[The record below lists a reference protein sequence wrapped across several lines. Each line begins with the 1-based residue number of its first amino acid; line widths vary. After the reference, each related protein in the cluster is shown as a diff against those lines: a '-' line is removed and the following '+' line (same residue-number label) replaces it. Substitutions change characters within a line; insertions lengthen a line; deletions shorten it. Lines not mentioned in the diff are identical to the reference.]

1 MSDKFK
7 QLSAHF
13 PASDVRKRPGRGGIE
28 LSWVEARVVTD
39 RLNEVLGHD
48 AWSFTV
54 PEVVSSGSPSVVK
67 GRLEI
72 FRADGSVS
80 VREDFGYS
88 TGGSGEDLKEAV
100 SDALRRVASL
110 VGVSSYL
117 YAHSGGSTGFQGAN
131 AGISAAPGRAPLPA
145 PSLSAL
151 NDDQALALKA
161 AMIFTESV
169 GGDACSHGE
178 AWQLKPGG
186 ISKMSGKAYGPFW
199 AASHKTPD
207 GWCKDKPS
215 KSWLAANPTE
225 PPKPRMVPE
234 DIGEDLPF

>member
-13 PASDVRKRPGRGGIE
+13 PESDVRKRPGRGGIE
-28 LSWVEARVVTD
+28 LSWVEARVVSD

-117 YAHSGGSTGFQGAN
+117 YAHQQGSTSPQHAST
-131 AGISAAPGRAPLPA
+131 GISTPQTRAPLTPVAPA
-145 PSLSAL
+145 ELS
-151 NDDQALALKA
+151 DDQALALKA

-169 GGDACSHGE
+169 GGDTCSHGE

-186 ISKMSGKAYGPFW
+186 VSKMSGKAYGPFW

-215 KSWLAANPTE
+215 KGWLAAHPTE
-225 PPKPRMVPE
+225 QPKPRMVPE
-234 DIGEDLPF
+234 DLGEELPF